1 MDYQYLLYEV
11 KSGVATITLNRP
23 EKLNALLEEMQ
34 PELVDALKQAAKDD
48 NVRVLVLTGAGRA
61 FCAGIDVGRLEQQA
75 AGGSIF
81 KLKKVTAPAGYFVL
95 DLVNFPK
102 PTIAAVNGPA
112 VGAGLS
118 LAIACEI
125 RIAAEGAR
133 LVPAWVARGIPPD
146 VGTTWLL
153 PRIVGPARA
162 AEIVYTARPIEPKDA
177 LAMGL
182 YNRVVPADQLAAT
195 VADLAGAI
203 AANPP
208 VAVEFAKRAM
218 QRAAATSLAEAVDY
232 ETYIQRVSFDTA
244 DYKEAIAAFL
254 QKRPPSFKGL

>member
-1 MDYQYLLYEV
+1 MSYQYLLYDV
-11 KSGVATITLNRP
+11 QSGVATITLNRP

-34 PELVDALKQAAKDD
+34 PELVDALRKAAADD
-48 NVRVLVLTGAGRA
+48 QVRVLVITGAGRA
-61 FCAGIDVGRLEQQA
+61 FCAGIDVSRLEQQA

-81 KLKKVTAPAGYFVL
+81 KLKKLTAPAGYFVL

-102 PTIAAVNGPA
+102 PTIAALNGPA
-112 VGAGLS
+112 VGAGAS
-118 LAIACEI
+118 IAIACEM

-162 AEIVYTARPIEPKDA
+162 AEIIYTARPIEPKDA

-182 YNRVVPADQLAAT
+182 YNKVVPAEQLAGA

-208 VAVEFAKRAM
+208 IAVEFAKRAM
-218 QRAAATSLAEAVDY
+218 QRAADATLADALDY
-232 ETYIQRVSFDTA
+232 ETYVQKVSFGTE
-244 DYKEAIAAFL
+244 DYKEAISAFL
-254 QKRPPSFKGL
+254 QKRAPHFKGY